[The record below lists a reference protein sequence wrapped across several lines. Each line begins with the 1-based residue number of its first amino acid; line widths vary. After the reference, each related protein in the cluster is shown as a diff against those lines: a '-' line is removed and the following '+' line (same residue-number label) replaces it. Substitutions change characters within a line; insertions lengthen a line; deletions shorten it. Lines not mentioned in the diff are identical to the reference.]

1 MPLNIVAAGVEP
13 PMSKAFRLRKHR
25 ALSLPRG
32 PHRAAACSEPIAVGV
47 CGFWVTPF
55 ELRVRNSFFGGD
67 LCSRSR
73 FNKVLQKDLSSDLR
87 GAAVDE

>member
-1 MPLNIVAAGVEP
+1 L
-13 PMSKAFRLRKHR
+13 
-25 ALSLPRG
+25 
-32 PHRAAACSEPIAVGV
+32 
-47 CGFWVTPF
+47 GFWVTPF

-87 GAAVDE
+87 GAAVSEQFGSGDKGGFVRS